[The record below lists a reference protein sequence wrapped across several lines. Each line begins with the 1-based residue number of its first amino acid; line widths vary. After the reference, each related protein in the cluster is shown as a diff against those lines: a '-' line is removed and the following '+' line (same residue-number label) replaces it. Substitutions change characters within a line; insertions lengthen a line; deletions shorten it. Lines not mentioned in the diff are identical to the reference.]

1 MFSEMPT
8 GQQITAMLSVC
19 NILIHDIY
27 RKIDKN
33 CIKT

>member
-1 MFSEMPT
+1 MNIEQRILLLLNLF
-8 GQQITAMLSVC
+8 

-33 CIKT
+33 CIET